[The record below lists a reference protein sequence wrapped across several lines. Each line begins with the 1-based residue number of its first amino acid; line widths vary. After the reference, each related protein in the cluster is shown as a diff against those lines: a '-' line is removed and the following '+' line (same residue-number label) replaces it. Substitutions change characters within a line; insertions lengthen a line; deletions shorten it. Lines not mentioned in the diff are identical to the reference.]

1 MKHSTNLRNA
11 AIRLRFPSCNYIS
24 RVNDLTSEPYAATH
38 TSKSQLHYLS
48 VCTKTQ
54 ANHQEQKRN

>member
-1 MKHSTNLRNA
+1 MKHATNLRNA

-24 RVNDLTSEPYAATH
+24 RVNDLTPYEATH

-48 VCTKTQ
+48 VYTKTQ
-54 ANHQEQKRN
+54 TNHREQKRN